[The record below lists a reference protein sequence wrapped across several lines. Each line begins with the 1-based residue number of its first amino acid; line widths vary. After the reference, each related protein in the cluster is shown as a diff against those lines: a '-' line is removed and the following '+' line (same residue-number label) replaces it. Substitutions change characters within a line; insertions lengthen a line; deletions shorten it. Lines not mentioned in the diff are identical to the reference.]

1 MRPAGSLAHQLLSD
15 IQVGK
20 LVDPSGH
27 PLKSFKVECLRPNP
41 IGIVGLQRFKDNGID
56 AANIL
61 AFEDRPIPCPVAA
74 RAFVDEPCIELSAIG
89 VESDLA
95 AALESSKASASAA
108 CDPRLR
114 CYPGSDAPTNLKCF
128 AHTVLVFRS
137 EVHQDGSARQSL
149 RTRRGKGW
157 VVAEEL
163 RQAHS
168 SNAKPVS
175 CHHPM
180 NAFIRLAGC
189 CCPAVRAKIGLRPVF
204 T

>member
-1 MRPAGSLAHQLLSD
+1 MM
-15 IQVGK
+15 
-20 LVDPSGH
+20 
-27 PLKSFKVECLRPNP
+27 
-41 IGIVGLQRFKDNGID
+41 IGGRHDFQNSPVISH
-56 AANIL
+56 ANIL

-108 CDPRLR
+108 CDPGLR
-114 CYPGSDAPTNLKCF
+114 RYPGSNAPTDLKCI

-168 SNAKPVS
+168 SNARPVS

-180 NAFIRLAGC
+180 NAFIRRTRLLPSGSTGET
-189 CCPAVRAKIGLRPVF
+189 GLRPVF